1 MRSMPSSKDPL
12 LVPLFEVLDFCDTAR
27 TAASRQVTSVAPQ
40 ALSLFNGDFVNR
52 QSRHFARRLEVEAG
66 PDAGKQVER
75 AYLMALCRPV
85 SAREKTEM
93 LEFLKREAEQ
103 RLKERGR
110 NLRLPTTRA
119 RVVKRWSNCAGSFST

>member
-1 MRSMPSSKDPL
+1 M

-66 PDAGKQVER
+66 LDTGQQVER
-75 AYLMALCRPV
+75 AYLLALCRPV
-85 SAREKTEM
+85 SVREKADM
-93 LEFLKREAEQ
+93 LDFLKRETEQ
-103 RLKERGR
+103 RLKECTEQ
-110 NLRLPTTRA
+110 PSTADHERA
-119 RVVKRWSNCAGSFST
+119 RREALEQMCRVIFNLNEFTYTD